1 MAKGRATSSEPAAGA
16 DINKIDAR
24 PHLDGASSG
33 GGGGVST
40 LSALA
45 QATVPAWV
53 QTAVM
58 VGLIFGGCCSN
69 DEENA
74 EVEEEEAKPT
84 ATPAQQVFALEAIIK
99 TEPQSGHLLTFAQ
112 FLFVALEGLHHHF
125 DRRSPTLLKKN
136 AVPLYRWAVQ
146 ILLYFSVSVLNNYA
160 FGFRISVPVH
170 IILRSGGS
178 MTTLV
183 VGWVFGKRYTRLQ
196 LLSVL
201 ILTLGIALCA
211 YSDNPPPSRSTS
223 PTATATSTPTYITGL
238 LILLLAQ
245 VLSAFMGLYIERT
258 YHTFGHH
265 PREGLFY
272 SHFLS
277 LPLFL
282 PLLPSIRSQW
292 ERLEGLRWYLLANA
306 ATHYVCSRGV
316 NLLAA
321 RSSAL
326 TVTVVLN
333 VRKLVSLVVSVWVF
347 GNVLGWG
354 VGVGAGVVFLG
365 GGLYA
370 LEGQRVKR
378 EKAAAAAAGGGKK
391 KD

>member
-1 MAKGRATSSEPAAGA
+1 MAKGRATSSEPAA

-24 PHLDGASSG
+24 ARLDGATS
-33 GGGGVST
+33 GGGVST

-58 VGLIFGGCCSN
+58 VSLIFGGCCSN
-69 DEENA
+69 DEGDA

-84 ATPAQQVFALEAIIK
+84 AAPAQQVFALEAIIK

-125 DRRSPTLLKKN
+125 DRHSPTLLKKN

-183 VGWVFGKRYTRLQ
+183 VGWVFGKRYTRMQ

-211 YSDNPPPSRSTS
+211 YSDNPPPPPSTS
-223 PTATATSTPTYITGL
+223 PTPTSTSTYITGL

-282 PLLPSIRSQW
+282 PLLPSIRAQW
-292 ERLEGLRWYLLANA
+292 NRLGGLRWYLLANA

-333 VRKLVSLVVSVWVF
+333 VRKLVSVVVSVWVF

-354 VGVGAGVVFLG
+354 VGLGAAVVFAG

-378 EKAAAAAAGGGKK
+378 EKAAAAGGKK
-391 KD
+391 VD

>member
-1 MAKGRATSSEPAAGA
+1 MASEPELETT
-16 DINKIDAR
+16 KIDVR
-24 PHLDGASSG
+24 PRLYNSASSG
-33 GGGGVST
+33 GDGGVST

-53 QTAVM
+53 HTAVM
-58 VGLIFGGCCSN
+58 VSLIFGGCCSN
-69 DEENA
+69 
-74 EVEEEEAKPT
+74 
-84 ATPAQQVFALEAIIK
+84 VFALEAIIK

-136 AVPLYRWAVQ
+136 AVPLHRWAVQ

-178 MTTLV
+178 MTTLL
-183 VGWVFGKRYTRLQ
+183 VGWLFGKRYTRLQ

-211 YSDNPPPSRSTS
+211 YSDNPPP
-223 PTATATSTPTYITGL
+223 PHPTSTPSSPTSTSYITGL

-245 VLSAFMGLYIERT
+245 ILSAFMGLYIERT
-258 YHTFGHH
+258 YSRFGHH

-272 SHFLS
+272 SHLLS

-282 PLLPSIRSQW
+282 PLLPSIRAQW
-292 ERLEGLRWYLLANA
+292 ARLPAPLRWHLLANA

-354 VGVGAGVVFLG
+354 VGVGAGVVFVG

-378 EKAAAAAAGGGKK
+378 EMAAAAVVGGGKK